1 MMVKPIFNYTF
12 HMNAKK
18 GHGVAI
24 LTMSIIRYLFLIFIL
39 TVSVQDYLLA
49 KASFASCIDYVASE
63 KEITISCNSASLTEI
78 YNHLGN
84 DSGLH
89 KQDETG
95 VWLLEANILVKN
107 WATLYINSS
116 DTQWLKISSDG
127 TDAFRITVNGS
138 LRIDST
144 KITSWDNEKG
154 DYGQI
159 DEQETRSPRPFIR
172 IDSGATGTTDIT
184 NSEIAYLGYNGDR
197 RSGLNY
203 YAGNGSLISGNSI
216 HHLWRGFYSKGVEGI
231 VFENNRVFNNYE
243 YGVDPHNKTSNMII
257 RNNKAFD
264 NGGQGIICSLDC
276 FNITIEGNQV
286 YNNEG
291 SGIMF
296 SRGMNHSIARNNT
309 INGESECLFIS
320 SSHHNIVYNNTV
332 RDCENALYLKAGSG
346 YNTLYNNT
354 IEDSHDGIVINSG
367 ASNNIFYSN
376 KIFNTNFPTKIK
388 PDESIN
394 NTLSGNIVKPS

>member
-1 MMVKPIFNYTF
+1 
-12 HMNAKK
+12 MNARKRD
-18 GHGVAI
+18 GVVM
-24 LTMSIIRYLFLIFIL
+24 LTMNIIRYLFLFFIL
-39 TVSVQDYLLA
+39 TVSVQDYLLGN
-49 KASFASCIDYVASE
+49 ASLESCIDYVASK
-63 KEITISCNSASLTEI
+63 KEIIISCNSANLTEI
-78 YNHLGN
+78 YTHLGD

-89 KQDETG
+89 KQAETG
-95 VWLLEANILVKN
+95 VWLLEANILVNN

-116 DTQWLKISSDG
+116 DTHWLKMSSDG
-127 TDAFRITVNGS
+127 TNAFTITVNGT

-144 KITSWDNEKG
+144 KITSWDNEEG
-154 DYGQI
+154 DYRQI
-159 DEQETRSPRPFIR
+159 DEEETKSPRPYIR

-203 YAGNGSLISGNSI
+203 YSGNGSLVSGNSI
-216 HHLWRGFYSKGVEGI
+216 HDLWRGFYSKGIEGI
-231 VFENNRVFNNYE
+231 VFENNRVFNNFE
-243 YGVDPHNKTSNMII
+243 YGIDPHNKTSNMII
-257 RNNKAFD
+257 RNNIVYD

-276 FNITIEGNQV
+276 LNITIQDNQV

-309 INGESECLFIS
+309 VYNESECIFIS
-320 SSHHNIVYNNTV
+320 SSHHNTVFNNTV
-332 RDCENALYLKAGSG
+332 HDCEAALYLKAGSG

-354 IEDSHDGIVINSG
+354 IDDSRDGIVVNSG

-376 KIFNTNFPTKIK
+376 NIVNTNFPTKIEL
-388 PDESIN
+388 DESIN
-394 NTLSGNIVKPS
+394 NTLTNNIIKPS

>member
-1 MMVKPIFNYTF
+1 
-12 HMNAKK
+12 MNAVN
-18 GHGVAI
+18 GDGVVN
-24 LTMSIIRYLFLIFIL
+24 LTLSIIRYIFLFFIL
-39 TVSVQDYLLA
+39 TVSVQDYLLGNA
-49 KASFASCIDYVASE
+49 TLESCIDYVASE
-63 KEITISCNSASLTEI
+63 KEIIVSCNSANLSEI
-78 YNHLGN
+78 YSHLGN
-84 DSGLH
+84 DSGLY

-95 VWLLEANILVKN
+95 VWLLEANILIKN

-127 TDAFRITVNGS
+127 TNAFRITVNGT

-159 DEQETRSPRPFIR
+159 DEEETRLPRPFIR

-216 HHLWRGFYSKGVEGI
+216 HDLWRGFYSKGIEGI

-257 RNNKAFD
+257 RNNTVYD

-276 FNITIEGNQV
+276 FNIIIEGNRV

-309 INGESECLFIS
+309 IYGESECVFIS

-332 RDCENALYLKAGSG
+332 HDCENALYLKAGSG

-354 IEDSHDGIVINSG
+354 IEDSHDGIVVNSG
-367 ASNNIFYSN
+367 ASNNIFYPN
-376 KIFNTNFPTKIK
+376 KIVNTNFPTKIEL
-388 PDESIN
+388 DESTN
-394 NTLSGNIVKPS
+394 NTLSDNIIKPS

>member
-1 MMVKPIFNYTF
+1 
-12 HMNAKK
+12 MNAKK

-49 KASFASCIDYVASE
+49 KATLASCIDYVASE

-78 YNHLGN
+78 YNQLGN

-231 VFENNRVFNNYE
+231 IFENNRVFNNYE

-354 IEDSHDGIVINSG
+354 IEDSHDGIVVNSG

-376 KIFNTNFPTKIK
+376 KIVNTNFPTKIE